1 MLSARGDVIDSSMFV
16 SAMAE
21 TFSADF
27 SIVSSTLILTAASH
41 TEVAIVDV
49 DERSD
54 SFAAVDGGESAGG
67 DGKAAFTAASFSD
80 SRALLLKTPL
90 SDPLDTGKGPAGCS
104 IEVATSRNDTSDLNL
119 ELWRTNLP
127 RLQGVDGAEASVS
140 ESGANLRFLGEI

>member
-1 MLSARGDVIDSSMFV
+1 MFV
-16 SAMAE
+16 PARAE

-54 SFAAVDGGESAGG
+54 SFAAVDGESA
-67 DGKAAFTAASFSD
+67 DGEGRAASTTLSFSD
-80 SRALLLKTPL
+80 STVLLPKTPI
-90 SDPLDTGKGPAGCS
+90 SGPLDTGEGPAGCS

-119 ELWRTNLP
+119 ELWRMNLP
-127 RLQGVDGAEASVS
+127 RLQGVDGAEVSLS
-140 ESGANLRFLGEI
+140 ESGANLRFLGET